1 MQCGVD
7 FSRRFVYNKGNT
19 AQLRRRASPNL
30 LAELC
35 GVALKQ
41 GVSPEKE
48 GPSFC
53 VKGTGCLRRPYLF
66 SRGRKDMEEK
76 TVRTRNRAYAPEK
89 SIRYVVRFVV
99 TLTVV
104 VTPFG
109 RPSNRGNRAHDTQ
122 CGSLCLRPLNIG
134 RMGFA
139 EHAIFLY
146 AKSKA
151 PPGGRRF
158 SCSYAALSNRSP

>member
-1 MQCGVD
+1 MHKVFLR
-7 FSRRFVYNKGNT
+7 FSNLGLAKN
-19 AQLRRRASPNL
+19 LSPNL
-30 LAELC
+30 LAELR

-76 TVRTRNRAYAPEK
+76 SVRTRNRAYAPEK

-109 RPSNRGNRAHDTQ
+109 RPSNRGSRAHDTQ
-122 CGSLCLRPLNIG
+122 CGSLCLLPLNIG

-139 EHAIFLY
+139 GHTIFLY